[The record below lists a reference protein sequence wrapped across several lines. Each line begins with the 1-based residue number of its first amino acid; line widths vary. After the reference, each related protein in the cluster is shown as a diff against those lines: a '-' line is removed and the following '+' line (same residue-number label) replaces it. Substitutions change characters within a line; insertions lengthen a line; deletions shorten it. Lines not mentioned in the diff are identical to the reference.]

1 MYKVVMDNKIYV
13 KLYEQDMFGGGLVHF
28 TSDEREAGK
37 FPELVAREIAGGL
50 RELKKDATIIRV
62 ESRR

>member
-1 MYKVVMDNKIYV
+1 MYKVIVNNSYFV
-13 KLYEQDMFGGGLVHF
+13 KLYEQDLFGGGLVHF